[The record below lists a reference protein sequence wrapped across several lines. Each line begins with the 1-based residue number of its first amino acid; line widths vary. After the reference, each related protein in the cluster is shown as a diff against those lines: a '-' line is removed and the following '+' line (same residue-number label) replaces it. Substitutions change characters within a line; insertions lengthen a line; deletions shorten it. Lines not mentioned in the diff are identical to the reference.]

1 MLHMGKSKQNL
12 YIGILFLGL
21 ILLSAG
27 IGAMAAGEMVFGL
40 IFLIGGVF
48 FIGLG
53 AMILILV
60 RSKQQARMKQAE
72 PAESA
77 DPPEPVEQADITA
90 QEE

>member
-1 MLHMGKSKQNL
+1 MDKSRQYL

-27 IGAMAAGEMVFGL
+27 IGALAAGEMVFGI
-40 IFLIGGVF
+40 IFLVGGIF

-60 RSKQQARMKQAE
+60 RKKQIARAGQAG
-72 PAESA
+72 PA
-77 DPPEPVEQADITA
+77 DPMMEQVHNTT